1 MESGGVVNILVQSK
15 DYETEVRII
24 QRIPEMRQVEKTFF
38 VKQLVHEDRIT
49 KVKKI
54 KVVMEDVE
62 DWVKVPVVKEVPRLQ
77 TIKVYK

>member
-1 MESGGVVNILVQSK
+1 MGVVNILVQSK
-15 DYETEVRII
+15 DYETKVRII

>member
-1 MESGGVVNILVQSK
+1 VGVVNILVQCK
-15 DYETEVRII
+15 DYETKVRII

-38 VKQLVHEDRIT
+38 VKQLDHEDRIT
-49 KVKKI
+49 KVKKTR
-54 KVVMEDVE
+54 VVMEDVE

>member
-1 MESGGVVNILVQSK
+1 MGVVNILVQSK